1 MGRRKRSTHL
11 QRLLSSSK
19 EQEITINISI
29 HGRICYLKQQKC
41 YATSMHCITLHH
53 KASVTC
59 CMEHCTIIL
68 KLHVEYIVQCRKIL
82 PGV

>member
-29 HGRICYLKQQKC
+29 HGRICCLKQQKC
-41 YATSMHCITLHH
+41 YATSMHCIT
-53 KASVTC
+53 
-59 CMEHCTIIL
+59 
-68 KLHVEYIVQCRKIL
+68 KLL
-82 PGV
+82 